1 MNPYQSPVPI
11 EEESHPWLRF
21 LLFAAREAFMAT
33 LSFVVLLAASLLLL
47 AVMPIAIGLAWYQ
60 FRRSSSLLDL
70 GIATIMTSM
79 FPFWE
84 NGLAEALVIILQC
97 KS

>member
-21 LLFAAREAFMAT
+21 LLFASQEAFLAT

-47 AVMPIAIGLAWYQ
+47 TVMPIAIGLAWYQ
-60 FRRSSSLLDL
+60 VKKSASLLDL
-70 GIATIMTSM
+70 FCATVMTAM
-79 FPFWE
+79 LPFWDDW
-84 NGLAEALVIILQC
+84 LAVAWAIFMQGR
-97 KS
+97 S

>member
-21 LLFAAREAFMAT
+21 LLFASQEAFLAT

-60 FRRSSSLLDL
+60 AKKSSSLLDF
-70 GIATIMTSM
+70 GIAALMTTM
-79 FPFWE
+79 LPLWK
-84 NGLAEALVIILQC
+84 NGLAEAWAIFMQ
-97 KS
+97 SRS